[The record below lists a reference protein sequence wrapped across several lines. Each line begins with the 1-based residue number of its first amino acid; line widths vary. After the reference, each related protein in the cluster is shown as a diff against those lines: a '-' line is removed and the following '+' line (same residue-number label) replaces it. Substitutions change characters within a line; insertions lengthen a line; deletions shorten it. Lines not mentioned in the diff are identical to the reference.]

1 MDLDEIIK
9 YLGDETHGLVQ
20 DIFLAIND
28 HCFYLTLT
36 KAHENNKKRELS
48 TNNVMLANF
57 ITRGYSANQLIRI
70 ARLIDGREDV
80 ISLMRII
87 SELKKIYTNKSI
99 LKELNKWQRK
109 IETNPSLKK
118 IKNDRHKLIAHLD
131 EQHFESPV
139 STEIKTI
146 ENALIILAYVAKK
159 LSYLNTQTIETFSW
173 YPSPD
178 TKEIFRNL
186 DTPFFFPS
194 EIDSLTEYFLEYQKK
209 INENIKNFN
218 SK

>member
-1 MDLDEIIK
+1 MNIDEIIK
-9 YLGDETHGLVQ
+9 YLGDDKHGLVK
-20 DIFLAIND
+20 DIFWAIND
-28 HCFYLTLT
+28 HCFYLTLN

-57 ITRGYSANQLIRI
+57 IQRGYSANQLIRI

-80 ISLMRII
+80 ISLVRII
-87 SELKKIYTNKSI
+87 NELKKIYTNKSI

-118 IKNDRHKLIAHLD
+118 IKNDRHKILAHLD
-131 EQHFESPV
+131 EQHFGSLLA
-139 STEIKTI
+139 TEIKTI

-159 LSYLNTQTIETFSW
+159 LSYLTTQTINTFSW
-173 YPSPD
+173 YPSPEN
-178 TKEIFRNL
+178 KEIFRNL
-186 DTPFFFPS
+186 DTPFFFPN

-209 INENIKNFN
+209 MDENIKNLN